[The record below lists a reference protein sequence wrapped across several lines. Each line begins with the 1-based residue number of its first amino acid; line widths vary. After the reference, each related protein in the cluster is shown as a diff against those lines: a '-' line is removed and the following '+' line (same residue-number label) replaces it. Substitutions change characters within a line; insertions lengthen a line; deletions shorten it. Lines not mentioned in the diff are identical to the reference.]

1 MHDTYLKQ
9 SQPGVYN
16 FVQSLSSQLSWV
28 LEILGNPLHYTTA
41 CWVLCYIFT
50 TPLHAGYCVNLQ
62 YTAACWVLCYIFTT
76 PLHAGYCVGSSLHP
90 CMLGTVLD
98 LHYTPACW
106 VLCWIFTTPLH
117 AGYCVTSNYVLVVYL
132 LGSEGIYIVP

>member
-50 TPLHAGYCVNLQ
+50 TQLHAGYCV
-62 YTAACWVLCYIFTT
+62 T
-76 PLHAGYCVGSSLHP
+76 SSLHR
-90 CMLGTVLD
+90 CMLGTVLH